1 MSMPFIAWFV
11 LGLVVMLFLPGVE
24 VLAGLLAWVALL
36 FGVGVWITTG
46 FDAAAG
52 VLALVPFALVL
63 RFLRLRVAA
72 RFW

>member
-1 MSMPFIAWFV
+1 MPLTVWFA
-11 LGLVVMLFLPGVE
+11 LGLVVLLFMPGAE
-24 VLAGLLAWVALL
+24 VLAALLAWLALL

-46 FDAAAG
+46 LDAAAG
-52 VLALVPFALVL
+52 VLALMPFALGL

>member
-1 MSMPFIAWFV
+1 MPFTAWFA
-11 LGLVVMLFLPGVE
+11 LGLVALLFMPGVE
-24 VLAGLLAWVALL
+24 VLAALLAWLALL

-52 VLALVPFALVL
+52 VLVPFALSL

-72 RFW
+72 RLW

>member
-1 MSMPFIAWFV
+1 MPFTAWFA
-11 LGLVVMLFLPGVE
+11 LGIIALLFLPGTE
-24 VLAGLLAWVALL
+24 VLAALLAWLALL

-52 VLALVPFALVL
+52 PLGLVLFALGL
-63 RFLRLRVAA
+63 RFLRVRVAA